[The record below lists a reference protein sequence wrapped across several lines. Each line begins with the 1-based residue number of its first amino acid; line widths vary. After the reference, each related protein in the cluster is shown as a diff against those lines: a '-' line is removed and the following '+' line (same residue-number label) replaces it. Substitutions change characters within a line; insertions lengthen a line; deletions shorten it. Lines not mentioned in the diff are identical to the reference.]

1 MDKTFSKT
9 ETKRDKALET
19 ERVTKRRRKDTDTGT
34 GSTEPWCGEYGKLPN
49 EMIQKAEPRYEGQ
62 GNT

>member
-19 ERVTKRRRKDTDTGT
+19 ERVTKRRRKDTDTDFH
-34 GSTEPWCGEYGKLPN
+34 GSEKTF
-49 EMIQKAEPRYEGQ
+49 M
-62 GNT
+62 